1 MGVKEENMSKYFD
14 ATEIRKALTYA
25 KPNGELYEI
34 RVVNGKKILSGYFT
48 DADTLIKELGKQ
60 NLQGGNVYITLN
72 ALNSACYDREQKN
85 QFVFAPKQ
93 TTGDSDVIG
102 YEWLMI
108 DLDPKRVTGTSS
120 TEEELQA
127 AKDLANKIFDFMK
140 TLGFNKPLAGF
151 SGNGV
156 HLLYKIKLL
165 NNAEN
170 RKLVENCLK
179 ALDILFST
187 DDVQVDLKNFNQ
199 SRVCKLYGTLAQKG
213 SDSKER
219 PHRMSR
225 MVSEPDELPTEKA
238 YLEKLASYIPKV
250 DDSQQYNNFSPKDF
264 DVATWMDK
272 YQIGYKR
279 VSINGGEKFVLD
291 HCPFNSEHTGK
302 DAAVIR
308 LSNGA
313 LSFNCF
319 HNSCAGKTWK
329 DLRLLYEPTAYEKK
343 WENQKKIQYGSYN
356 RNKSPRVI
364 PDNPNEP
371 KFFELIDV
379 VHSPEPDYEFI
390 KTGIHEIDRK
400 MQGLIK
406 PSVSV
411 VTGLRGSAKSTV
423 LSEIGL
429 NAVEGGNNVSYFS
442 GELNPKKFT
451 RWMMLQAAGRSRVD
465 VGQFE
470 GTYNVPIRFQEL
482 IGKWL
487 YGKLRLR
494 NNYYGNSFSVMIKDF
509 EEEIKKHH
517 TDLLILDNLM
527 ALDVSD
533 LAATKWDAQT
543 EFVLKLQELAKQYN
557 VAVVFVAH
565 PRKAMG
571 LLRFD
576 DIAGTADLG
585 NAVDNAF
592 IVHRINE
599 DFRRLSKEMFHWK
612 DDNEIYKATNCI
624 EIVKDREFGTQDVF
638 VPLWYE
644 EKTKR
649 LKNEPAE
656 NVIYGWDVGNI
667 PVPDET
673 PDARTNYST
682 VDEPVFD

>member
-1 MGVKEENMSKYFD
+1 MIDEL
-14 ATEIRKALTYA
+14 EIRKYMTTLHSEGDVMEVRVIRKCQKSPTVGYFKSMDVLIDALRQQNLEGANVYAVLNEINPACYA
-25 KPNGELYEI
+25 KSAHD
-34 RVVNGKKILSGYFT
+34 KFLSGAVST
-48 DADTLIKELGKQ
+48 SDNDIKARRLV
-60 NLQGGNVYITLN
+60 L
-72 ALNSACYDREQKN
+72 
-85 QFVFAPKQ
+85 
-93 TTGDSDVIG
+93 
-102 YEWLMI
+102 I
-108 DLDPKRVTGTSS
+108 DLDPKRPTDTSS
-120 TEEELQA
+120 SEMQVHA
-127 AKDLANKIFDFMK
+127 AYEKAIKVFEYLKQQ
-140 TLGFNKPLAGF
+140 GFSKPMVVF
-151 SGNGV
+151 SGNGY
-156 HLLYKIKLL
+156 HLIYKVALRNDEYNKQLIKDF
-165 NNAEN
+165 
-170 RKLVENCLK
+170 LK
-179 ALDILFST
+179 TLDLLFSDEEIQIDT
-187 DDVQVDLKNFNQ
+187 ANFNAA
-199 SRVCKLYGTLAQKG
+199 RVCKIAGTIAQKG
-213 SDSKER
+213 ANTKEY
-219 PHRMSR
+219 PHRMSKV
-225 MVSEPDELPTEKA
+225 VSIPEPFEITDKTYFEKVIKSISPEP
-238 YLEKLASYIPKV
+238 EKP
-250 DDSQQYNNFSPKDF
+250 QEYNNYNSEKFNLDEWLSKYSIGYRKMGTSDG
-264 DVATWMDK
+264 DK
-272 YQIGYKR
+272 YI
-279 VSINGGEKFVLD
+279 LD
-291 HCPFNSEHTGK
+291 CCPFDSSHTGK
-302 DAAVIR
+302 DAVLFKR
-308 LSNGA
+308 SNGA
-313 LSFNCF
+313 IGFHCF
-319 HNSCAGKTWK
+319 HNSCQGKTWH
-329 DLRLLYEPTAYEKK
+329 DMRILYEPTAYEKK

-371 KFFELIDV
+371 KFLELIDV
-379 VHSPEPDYEFI
+379 VHSPEPDYEFV

-599 DFRRLSKEMFHWK
+599 DFRRLSKEMFKWK

-673 PDARTNYST
+673 PDARANYST
-682 VDEPVFD
+682 VEDPVFD